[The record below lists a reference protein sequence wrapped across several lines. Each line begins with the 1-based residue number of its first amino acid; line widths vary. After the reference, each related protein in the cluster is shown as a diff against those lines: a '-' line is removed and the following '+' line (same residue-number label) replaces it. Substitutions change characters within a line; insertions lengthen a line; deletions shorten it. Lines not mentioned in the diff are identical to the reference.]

1 MSHKPRDSEDQR
13 YGTRGEEEENGKEI
27 FDFEDLEFE
36 ENREVAAKDSKTEK
50 WRYNYEV
57 GEWIELDLIAAL
69 PQGKLIF
76 WAKSSNLI

>member
-1 MSHKPRDSEDQR
+1 MSKYFDLNADQ
-13 YGTRGEEEENGKEI
+13 EEEENGKEI

>member
-1 MSHKPRDSEDQR
+1 MSKYFDLNADQI
-13 YGTRGEEEENGKEI
+13 EEENGKEI
-27 FDFEDLEFE
+27 LGFEDLEEFE
-36 ENREVAAKDSKTEK
+36 ENIEIAAKDSKTEK